1 MVTINLAKVVGANE
15 EEEKGSLLSNAWQ
28 STKSRPSRRTLFS
41 LAALVI
47 VLQGLLVFKWYFY
60 DEEVVV
66 TPLYDVKETVGL
78 VTAYYELLRD
88 MRYLGKGSIA
98 YPPHVGNKAINRT
111 LAIDILGLDEQVYE
125 TLIQLPYVVPHEDK
139 WDGEKDR
146 YLNDSELAEE
156 HALEASWWGGWM
168 DQRRTIFW
176 RSGHFADYRQDAILW
191 RSRDPLGR
199 WEINFAQNTSFETAM
214 MEYDILPKTAIPL
227 SYIRYRRYGLAL
239 VLDTASNRIVVLDT
253 QGFASKDP
261 FFNRFESSKW
271 PLHYKIAGTRF
282 YGYEMHAR
290 LAPDLLREF
299 IHLTSHLESGYIPGS
314 VRNDEIY
321 TPELSPPKWERWV
334 KDLYR
339 EHGWPSAEPLEEC
352 QFLSLRR
359 PGHACDHDPMKSFRA
374 SAFSKAMTNLRH
386 DIEVK
391 YLGDW
396 YCPVPRKKEVID
408 KMKAFGALTEE
419 QIEYAE
425 SDEPVIPLNLE
436 SWGGN
441 LVFMQSGD

>member
-1 MVTINLAKVVGANE
+1 VP
-15 EEEKGSLLSNAWQ
+15 Q
-28 STKSRPSRRTLFS
+28 
-41 LAALVI
+41 
-47 VLQGLLVFKWYFY
+47 
-60 DEEVVV
+60 
-66 TPLYDVKETVGL
+66 
-78 VTAYYELLRD
+78 YYELLRD
-88 MRYLGKGSIA
+88 MRYLGRDSIA
-98 YPPHVGNKAINRT
+98 YPPHLGDKAINRT
-111 LAIDILGLDEQVYE
+111 LAVDILGLDEQVYE
-125 TLIQLPYVVPHEDK
+125 TLLQLPYVIPHEDK
-139 WDGEKDR
+139 WDAEKGR
-146 YLNDSELAEE
+146 YLNNPELADI
-156 HALEASWWGGWM
+156 HAQESSWWEGWM
-168 DQRRTIFW
+168 GQRRTIFW
-176 RSGHFADYRQDAILW
+176 GSGHFADYRQDHILW
-191 RSRDPLGR
+191 RSRDPLNR
-199 WEINFAQNTSFETAM
+199 WQTRFSRNTSFETAM
-214 MEYDILPKTAIPL
+214 IEYDGLPKTAIPL

-253 QGFASKDP
+253 QGFGSKDP

-271 PLHYKIAGTRF
+271 PLHYKLPGTKF

-339 EHGWPSAEPLEEC
+339 EYGWPSGEPLEEC
-352 QFLSLRR
+352 QFLSLRQ
-359 PGHACDHDPMKSFRA
+359 PTHKCDHDPMKNFRA
-374 SAFSKAMTNLRH
+374 SAFLEAMKDLRH

-391 YLGDW
+391 YLRDW

-408 KMKAFGALTEE
+408 KMKSLGALTDE

-425 SDEPVIPLNLE
+425 SDQPVIPLNLD
-436 SWGGN
+436 SWSGN